1 MSPWIE
7 IDQSR
12 IDMFTDATG
21 DHQWIHV
28 HPERAKNSP
37 FGETIPIDACPGS
50 LRPAGAAGTA
60 GTAQAANGPPTD
72 DQKGLTAFRRSG
84 LLPAL
89 TW

>member
-12 IDMFTDATG
+12 IDMFADATG

-28 HPERAKNSP
+28 DPERAKNSP
-37 FGETIPIDACPGS
+37 FGETIPIDASPGP
-50 LRPAGAAGTA
+50 LRPAGAAQA
-60 GTAQAANGPPTD
+60 GAAQAANGPPTD